1 MSKVKMSTS
10 APADAVCADCSDE
23 NPTWASINRGVFI
36 CTECCCV
43 HRSLGRHV
51 SQVRSLKKSPWHPSQ
66 LSLVHTLHANGS
78 NNVWEHNLLDPHAV
92 GSSRQCHKPKPK
104 LFTTLNCRNGVPR
117 HRVGIFRDPLY
128 PVKADFIRAKYQ
140 NLAFSLRRSKDD
152 TVAVDNALDD
162 LNRQLNSCVRTNHV
176 ETTLRLLV
184 LGADP
189 GGFIDPESG
198 ATPIHVAARE
208 GQALQFSCAK
218 VELLFLYGA
227 DPAQPDFEGNISS
240 DLAES
245 SGHQDLARRL
255 VELCFEATD
264 RLSYYLCGRIPDHR
278 LSQHFLIPEV
288 AAGQFDS
295 NKQAKL
301 RLQRLSD
308 RAFEKL
314 VQDVYDETDRREID
328 SAWLVNELFC
338 VKAKAASLSTKAELV
353 SERYVVPFLPLNADL
368 AAPRNQRRQKL
379 AKLNGREFAALLID
393 ILNDA
398 KRRKGRASSSEP
410 SESADKKETV
420 EGNEPPLDRQ
430 DNNNNNNAEGPVY
443 DEVPVEHGDMQISSA
458 AIPSSSRF
466 VDDVNAAPMLYD
478 DPKVMRRCIISMD
491 KKIDELSLQN
501 KLFQS
506 EVGNSN
512 LILYLKKTIDNLMED
527 VKALKAQP
535 TTNLESKPAT
545 TLTSSDHPCDKLTS
559 NVDALPGGTSRLEH
573 YSQLLNRHKRMNAAN
588 RSASMVFTERS
599 AVNGRSAVP
608 VSHRTSL
615 EVPEKLFPAESSPEE
630 TSDGNSTTTNAFP
643 DHLVFQTES
652 LTREIQHILTAAQTQ
667 QHDSFTPLVVRVQS
681 VVDNM
686 VNSVPVH
693 LRKGAVAK
701 SLDAMVDACLLLT
714 VHCARYPVSSQ
725 EENVDKARF
734 CFQVIQASYEVA
746 KAAKQLMIAIQ
757 Q

>member
-1 MSKVKMSTS
+1 MGAS

-92 GSSRQCHKPKPK
+92 GSSRQCRKPKPK
-104 LFTTLNCRNGVPR
+104 
-117 HRVGIFRDPLY
+117 DPLY

-140 NLAFSLRRSKDD
+140 NLAFSLRRSKEDALALD
-152 TVAVDNALDD
+152 STLDD

-208 GQALQFSCAK
+208 GQALQ

-227 DPAQPDFEGNISS
+227 DPAQPDFEGNVSS

-245 SGHQDLARRL
+245 SGHQELARRL

-278 LSQHFLIPEV
+278 SSQHFLIPEV
-288 AAGQFDS
+288 AVGQFDS
-295 NKQAKL
+295 NKQAKH

-314 VQDVYDETDRREID
+314 VQDVYDEVDRREID
-328 SAWLVNELFC
+328 SAW
-338 VKAKAASLSTKAELV
+338 AASLSAKAELV
-353 SERYVVPFLPLNADL
+353 SERYVVPFLPVNADL

-379 AKLNGREFAALLID
+379 AKFNGREFAALLID

-398 KRRKGRASSSEP
+398 KRRKGRATSSEP
-410 SESADKKETV
+410 SEGAEKKETV
-420 EGNEPPLDRQ
+420 EGDPQADRQ
-430 DNNNNNNAEGPVY
+430 DNSTEGPVY
-443 DEVPVEHGDMQISSA
+443 DEVPIEHGDVQTSSTV
-458 AIPSSSRF
+458 PSSSHF
-466 VDDVNAAPMLYD
+466 PDDLRVGSKSYGAD
-478 DPKVMRRCIISMD
+478 DPKILRRCIISMD

-506 EVGNSN
+506 E
-512 LILYLKKTIDNLMED
+512 ILYLKKTIDNLMED
-527 VKALKAQP
+527 VKELKTPP
-535 TTNLESKPAT
+535 TNTESKQAMT
-545 TLTSSDHPCDKLTS
+545 GASGDHPCGRMLS
-559 NVDALPGGTSRLEH
+559 NVEVFSGATVQAD
-573 YSQLLNRHKRMNAAN
+573 YCVQLLNRHRRPNATN
-588 RSASMVFTERS
+588 RSASMVFTERFPM
-599 AVNGRSAVP
+599 NGRSAIP
-608 VSHRTSL
+608 ACHRKSL
-615 EVPEKLFPAESSPEE
+615 EVPDKVFPSTDDSNDP
-630 TSDGNSTTTNAFP
+630 NSASAFP
-643 DHLVFQTES
+643 DHLVYQTES
-652 LTREIQHILTAAQTQ
+652 LTREIQHILTAAQAQ

-714 VHCARYPVSSQ
+714 VHCARHPVPTQ
-725 EENVDKARF
+725 DDGADKARF